1 MPLKSINPAT
11 GQPIAE
17 YPADAAHETA
27 DIAAF
32 LVGHR
37 AFASLDRDAFH
48 SKAVVDPIGLF
59 ATPGKPA

>member
-1 MPLKSINPAT
+1 MLARV
-11 GQPIAE
+11 GL
-17 YPADAAHETA
+17 AAL
-27 DIAAF
+27 IVGLVF
-32 LVGHR
+32 LAGHFG